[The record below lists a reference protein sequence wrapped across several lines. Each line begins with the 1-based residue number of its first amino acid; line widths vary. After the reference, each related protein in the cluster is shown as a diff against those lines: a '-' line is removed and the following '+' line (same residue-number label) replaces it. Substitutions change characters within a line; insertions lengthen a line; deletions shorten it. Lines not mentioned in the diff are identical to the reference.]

1 MLLQLEL
8 SFSEYPGVFEFGK
21 LADPSVEVGA
31 WLRCFRYNLCDDRTT
46 QPSVHP
52 EHVEDL
58 ADVGFVYTSRK
69 AIGVLE
75 TA

>member
-1 MLLQLEL
+1 MQLQREL
-8 SFSEYPGVFEFGK
+8 SFREYPGVFELGE
-21 LADPSVEVGA
+21 LADPSGEVGA
-31 WLRCFRYNLCDDRTT
+31 WLRCFRYNLCDDRSA

-58 ADVGFVYTSRK
+58 ADVSLVYTSRI

-75 TA
+75 CG